1 MCLSL
6 KSSLQPL
13 YTVFVCL
20 LELAHAHLHPTS
32 RVPKQPVQTT
42 CVLKNQPVQNNL
54 CKTTCAK
61 QPVQNNLCKQPV
73 QNNLCKQP
81 VQTTCAKQHV
91 YQRTAPPE
99 RKQQVPNNIFHP
111 GPYNIYFI
119 LVHTTYSILVHT
131 TYFILVH
138 TTHFILVQTTCFILV
153 HTTGPSMRLQQLH
166 TLPLSSSSRTY
177 GVQRCVALPYS
188 LARCKHDLKRWQY
201 AFYPH
206 NSCKKKG
213 LQEEEKRTSSGHN
226 SYKKEGSAPLLA
238 TILTR
243 SREVHL

>member
-138 TTHFILVQTTCFILV
+138 TTCFILV

>member
-73 QNNLCKQP
+73 Q
-81 VQTTCAKQHV
+81 TTCAKQHV

-138 TTHFILVQTTCFILV
+138 TTCFILV